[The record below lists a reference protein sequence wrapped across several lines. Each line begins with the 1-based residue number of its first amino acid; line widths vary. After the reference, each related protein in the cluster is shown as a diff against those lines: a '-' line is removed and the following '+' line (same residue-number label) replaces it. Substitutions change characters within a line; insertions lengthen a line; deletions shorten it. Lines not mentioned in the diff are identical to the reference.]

1 MARIESDDLHDPELI
16 FVASSLRV
24 ARRAEALLTQTGV
37 EYAVGVEE
45 IGRTLLFRSV
55 RMGATFYVASSM
67 AASCREQLTAAGL
80 GTGVVEE
87 HE

>member
-1 MARIESDDLHDPELI
+1 
-16 FVASSLRV
+16 
-24 ARRAEALLTQTGV
+24 V